1 MKKTFI
7 LATAITLT
15 ATVLTGCATQTPSM
29 KDVESSITES
39 QQREAQ
45 LQAQQQAEKDQ
56 LRLKRKIAVGRLSNE
71 TNYGRSLLREN
82 AQDQLGGKVTDMFLQ
97 ALTNSNS
104 FLVFE
109 RPDLALL
116 KNEAQLSGQ
125 TVNIVGVDTLV
136 IGSLTQFGRATTG
149 ERGFLSS
156 SKKQEATATV
166 DLRLV
171 DVKTGRAVESIT
183 GSGIAST
190 EHARTMGFG
199 SAASYDGSLND
210 QAIAAA
216 VTAAVDKMTRLF
228 MDKPWT
234 ADILGQEGELI
245 FISGGKSQGVA
256 TGMVF
261 DIETKGREVKSQ
273 TTGAT
278 ITLPGK
284 KLGELKVVSLFGDDV
299 LNQGAAATLT
309 KGSLSGYELNQ
320 LQIKEQ
326 K

>member
-1 MKKTFI
+1 MKKTLAFI
-7 LATAITLT
+7 AALTLA
-15 ATVLTGCATQTPSM
+15 GCATQTPPM
-29 KDVESSITES
+29 KDADIKVTES

-45 LQAQQQAEKDQ
+45 LQAQQQAEKES

-116 KNEAQLSGQ
+116 KDEAALSNQ
-125 TVNIVGVDTLV
+125 TLDIVGVDTLV

-156 SKKQEATATV
+156 SKKQEASATV

-171 DVKTGRAVESIT
+171 DVKTGRAFASVT
-183 GSGIAST
+183 GAGIAST

-228 MDKPWT
+228 MEKPWI
-234 ADILGQEGELI
+234 ADILGQEGELL
-245 FISGGKSQGVA
+245 FISGGKSQGVQ

-278 ITLPGK
+278 ITLPSK
-284 KLGELKVVSLFGDDV
+284 KIGELKVISLFGEDV
-299 LNQGAAATLT
+299 LNQGAAASLI
-309 KGSLSGYELNQ
+309 KGSVVGYELNQ
-320 LQIKEQ
+320 LQVKEQ

>member
-1 MKKTFI
+1 MKKTLLLI
-7 LATAITLT
+7 VAITL
-15 ATVLTGCATQTPSM
+15 AGCATQTPET
-29 KDVESSITES
+29 KNIESGVTES

-45 LQAQQQAEKDQ
+45 LKAQEQAGKEI
-56 LRLKRKIAVGRLSNE
+56 LTLKRKIAVGRLSNE
-71 TNYGRSLLREN
+71 TNYGRSLLREGS
-82 AQDQLGGKVTDMFLQ
+82 QDQLGGKVTDMFLQ
-97 ALTNSNS
+97 ALTNSKN

-109 RPDLALL
+109 RPDIHLL
-116 KNEAQLSGQ
+116 KNEAALSGQ
-125 TVNIVGVDTLV
+125 EVNIIGVDTLV

-156 SKKQEATATV
+156 SKKQQATATV
-166 DLRLV
+166 DIRLV
-171 DVKTGRAVESIT
+171 DVKTGRALESIT
-183 GSGIAST
+183 GSGLAST

-216 VTAAVDKMTRLF
+216 VTAAVDKMTRLY

-234 ADILGQEGELI
+234 ADILDQEGELL
-245 FISGGKSQGVA
+245 FISGGASQGVKP
-256 TGMVF
+256 GMRF
-261 DIETKGREVKSQ
+261 DIETKGREVKSKA
-273 TTGAT
+273 TGAT

-284 KLGELKVVSLFGDDV
+284 KVGELKIVSLFGDDV
-299 LNQGAAATLT
+299 LNQGATATVTNGTLQGY
-309 KGSLSGYELNQ
+309 KLSE